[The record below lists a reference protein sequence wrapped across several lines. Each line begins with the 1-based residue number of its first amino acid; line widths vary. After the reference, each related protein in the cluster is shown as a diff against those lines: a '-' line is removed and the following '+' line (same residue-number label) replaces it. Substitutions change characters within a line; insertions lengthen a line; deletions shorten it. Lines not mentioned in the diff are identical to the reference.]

1 MLVHSVLAFQLLD
14 LLLVLVDFLET
25 LVEFFVVDLDL
36 TLVFGDE
43 VVDLVVFLLFLVD
56 AVDELFDF
64 GFAGF
69 DLDVLLSLFV
79 EQLLILKLNFINLLG
94 QLNHL
99 FGVHHFAGSGLPL
112 FHLILA
118 VQDFVLQ
125 VLDFHVLDLDMTVK
139 FLVLQLKLVDLVGE
153 HGSFS
158 VELDVLVSG
167 VEGDL
172 GEVVQLVVQVVNL
185 ILVLVFDFDQ
195 LLLQVVILRLQA
207 VVFLV

>member
-1 MLVHSVLAFQLLD
+1 
-14 LLLVLVDFLET
+14 
-25 LVEFFVVDLDL
+25 
-36 TLVFGDE
+36 
-43 VVDLVVFLLFLVD
+43 
-56 AVDELFDF
+56 
-64 GFAGF
+64 
-69 DLDVLLSLFV
+69 
-79 EQLLILKLNFINLLG
+79 
-94 QLNHL
+94 
-99 FGVHHFAGSGLPL
+99 
-112 FHLILA
+112 
-118 VQDFVLQ
+118 
-125 VLDFHVLDLDMTVK
+125 MTVK